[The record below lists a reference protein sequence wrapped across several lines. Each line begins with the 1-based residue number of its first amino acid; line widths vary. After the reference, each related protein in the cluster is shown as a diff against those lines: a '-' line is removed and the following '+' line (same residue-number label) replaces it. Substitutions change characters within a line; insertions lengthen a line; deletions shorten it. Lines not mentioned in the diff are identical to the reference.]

1 MRTEQVAAALGT
13 AGCVAVVVSLALPY
27 VAASGWGTALGQY
40 YAAGPLG
47 VWGLVFFALVGIVV
61 FLAGV
66 RGRTDPTTA
75 AGIAL
80 AIGVVALLIAL
91 VWALSASLE
100 PLFGY
105 PGSWITDHRWI
116 VVAVTAV
123 VPLAAALYTR
133 SVLAS

>member
-1 MRTEQVAAALGT
+1 MRTEQAAAALGI
-13 AGCVAVVVSLALPY
+13 AGCVAVVVSLVLPY
-27 VAASGWGTALGQY
+27 VTASGWGAALGRY

-47 VWGLVFFALVGIVV
+47 VWGLVFLALVGVVV
-61 FLAGV
+61 FLAGI

-91 VWALSASLE
+91 VWALSVSLD

-116 VVAVTAV
+116 VVAATAV
-123 VPLAAALYTR
+123 VPLAAALYAR